1 MIQYEGALKI
11 ADKVIVGNSSLTD
24 AYLKAKDQVSID
36 RQQAENEAAGLSAA
50 RWDGG
55 RRSGRSA
62 QQGALNGCRRASCGH
77 VSFTDALDISAGIQ

>member
-1 MIQYEGALKI
+1 MQHEGALKI

-24 AYLKAKDQVSID
+24 AYLKAKDQIAID
-36 RQQAENEAAGLSAA
+36 QRQAGNEAAGLSAA

-62 QQGALNGCRRASCGH
+62 QEGELNGCRRASCGH
-77 VSFTDALDISAGIQ
+77 VSFTDALDISVVIQ

>member
-1 MIQYEGALKI
+1 MQHEGALKI
-11 ADKVIVGNSSLTD
+11 ADKVIVDNSSLTD

-36 RQQAENEAAGLSAA
+36 RQQAENEAAGLSAV

-62 QQGALNGCRRASCGH
+62 QEGELNCCRRASCAH